1 MLQLFL
7 PLSPALKEDVEN
19 PNVNQMLETNPNL
32 MKELKTATPHLTS
45 NIPLILRRE
54 GFVKTWIKLLT
65 KERFQ
70 KRDL

>member
-7 PLSPALKEDVEN
+7 TPFPSVEN

-32 MKELKTATPHLTS
+32 MKELTATPHLTS